1 MSIKKRHKIH
11 QNVVEEAFRGA
22 KKKINQLLSLDDL
35 LRNSLLVQ
43 WLELVLTAEG
53 VYITSILLLLLLHCR
68 YQGEKRGGG
77 QATFTMFPEVKCCN
91 RENNS
96 DSERDC
102 NYYYTSP
109 GDY

>member
-53 VYITSILLLLLLHCR
+53 VGSFSPCLRGAKVPQALQ
-68 YQGEKRGGG
+68 QGQK
-77 QATFTMFPEVKCCN
+77 TNKTK
-91 RENNS
+91 
-96 DSERDC
+96 D
-102 NYYYTSP
+102 
-109 GDY
+109 